1 MIHLIIILA
10 VFVESSFLKK
20 KGFIWI
26 IGLLQSL
33 PLPFW
38 YNEGI
43 PVHQSA
49 KLLQRRLGE
58 CLGRGTAAPA
68 TGTATTGSCRMLM
81 DDLMAKLTHFSRSW
95 SGNLWR
101 FFLVKMQVSRLLQR
115 GILWWFPFVWLSEVS
130 PEEVPE
136 PPPEKPRRRSFAEQ
150 FGYGAFGQK
159 LYFRWPASVLGGHI
173 YANDDCKDDLD
184 VRLCKIM
191 YISCFSTPF
200 KGWIKTSTT
209 STDALRARCHPEDST
224 AATATC
230 TRGTK
235 ASLQQ
240 RFHWNLSHTWKYWP
254 NSTRLAMWMICG
266 ASRKVCVDCLTHS
279 PSFLL
284 FGAKMSNVDTHCW
297 DRIVQLCSTAQV
309 NHKQFYYLAT
319 VDHFQTCR
327 FPSCLSFENQ
337 LGKGTTN
344 DFGTLLGF
352 YAWLAGSESYTY
364 KSLPK
369 VVISYI

>member
-1 MIHLIIILA
+1 MNHLFWKRKA
-10 VFVESSFLKK
+10 SFESSACNNHY
-20 KGFIWI
+20 
-26 IGLLQSL
+26 
-33 PLPFW
+33 PYPFW

-68 TGTATTGSCRMLM
+68 TGTATTGSGRMLM

-101 FFLVKMQVSRLLQR
+101 FFLVKMQVFRFLQR

-150 FGYGAFGQK
+150 FGYGAFGRK
-159 LYFRWPASVLGGHI
+159 LYFIWPASVVGGHI
-173 YANDDCKDDLD
+173 Y
-184 VRLCKIM
+184 LCQWWLQRWFVCTIM
-191 YISCFSTPF
+191 YISSFSTPF

-224 AATATC
+224 TATATC

-240 RFHWNLSHTWKYWP
+240 RFHWNLGKFWPSSCLVSGLDAKLSSTIYPCWRNPICRPKKFHTWK
-254 NSTRLAMWMICG
+254 
-266 ASRKVCVDCLTHS
+266 
-279 PSFLL
+279 
-284 FGAKMSNVDTHCW
+284 
-297 DRIVQLCSTAQV
+297 
-309 NHKQFYYLAT
+309 
-319 VDHFQTCR
+319 
-327 FPSCLSFENQ
+327 
-337 LGKGTTN
+337 
-344 DFGTLLGF
+344 
-352 YAWLAGSESYTY
+352 
-364 KSLPK
+364 
-369 VVISYI
+369 